1 MRRPGVRFSITE
13 KCNYQCFFCHEE
25 GLEMERTRRE
35 TGEVELYRLFDQL
48 KVDGYEDFTFTGGEP
63 LLKWRQIV
71 RLLAYL
77 RTIDYLPTITI
88 VSNGRAL
95 TAEFVNQIRDYPGG
109 MRFNV
114 SMHSL
119 DPEQHHRIVHRLDPR
134 TNGVRDDLSRI
145 QANLELLRAA
155 GIPFKLNFVLLKGIN
170 TAPAEI
176 ARILDYALVVGAQR
190 VKFLELLITKKLKAL
205 YPYYYRLQALRDQLG
220 EQITLVGAEVRRE
233 VYRYRD
239 TPLEIELQ
247 SCTCSRGCNACANNR
262 DINFTAELRYFP
274 CFLHPE
280 EDADLHVTPLAT
292 ALTTGA
298 DYIAR
303 MARHYG
309 DHSPIII
316 REHYLT
322 TQETFYYYE
331 IARAAIPALVDHY
344 QRTAGLEL
352 ERHRTLSER
361 YFSDDSRA
369 FRTFEYV
376 HKLARN
382 TYDHQAMAI
391 LQQHR
396 VDPTGSGR
404 IETLFERD
412 GQAVPNIEAYSRMM
426 VEKGYEVTLEA
437 EWSLDYYGT
446 FGRGGDGLALSI
458 GITPQRAAA
467 LVRSSQPL
475 STPPVPLCP
484 LRHTVPA
491 WLAGDVDPGGD
502 RTGV

>member
-35 TGEVELYRLFDQL
+35 TGEAELYRLFDQL

-134 TNGVRDDLSRI
+134 TSGVRDDLSRI

-220 EQITLVGAEVRRE
+220 EQITLVGAEARRE

-247 SCTCSRGCNACANNR
+247 GCTCSAVRVATPAPTIGISTSPPNCA
-262 DINFTAELRYFP
+262 ISPASPTLRRMRTCTSP
-274 CFLHPE
+274 PWPRPS
-280 EDADLHVTPLAT
+280 PLVPTISPAWRT
-292 ALTTGA
+292 TTG
-298 DYIAR
+298 I
-303 MARHYG
+303 
-309 DHSPIII
+309 
-316 REHYLT
+316 
-322 TQETFYYYE
+322 
-331 IARAAIPALVDHY
+331 
-344 QRTAGLEL
+344 TA
-352 ERHRTLSER
+352 
-361 YFSDDSRA
+361 
-369 FRTFEYV
+369 
-376 HKLARN
+376 
-382 TYDHQAMAI
+382 
-391 LQQHR
+391 
-396 VDPTGSGR
+396 
-404 IETLFERD
+404 
-412 GQAVPNIEAYSRMM
+412 
-426 VEKGYEVTLEA
+426 
-437 EWSLDYYGT
+437 
-446 FGRGGDGLALSI
+446 
-458 GITPQRAAA
+458 
-467 LVRSSQPL
+467 RSSFA
-475 STPPVPLCP
+475 ST
-484 LRHTVPA
+484 T
-491 WLAGDVDPGGD
+491 
-502 RTGV
+502 